1 MKLFEQLISINEE
14 KLVSFHVP
22 GHKKT
27 LLYNEYLNQVNTIL
41 DIDTTEIPGTD
52 DLHDPLTCIKA
63 SQDALSEFYKTKK
76 SFFLTGG
83 TTCGIYA
90 MIMAVTSPGDTIL
103 LARDCHRA
111 VYDGMFLG
119 HLNGVY
125 IPPNF
130 YKGLPIGITK
140 ENVIKAIQENPHAK
154 ALVLTYPNYYGIGT
168 DLKAIENI
176 VHENN
181 MLLIVDEA
189 HGSHLNLSNELML
202 SAIELGA
209 DLVVHSSHKSLPSM
223 TQSSV
228 LHLNS
233 DKVNERK
240 LKQMLKLHQSSSP
253 SYVLMSSLDICYDIV
268 AKQGEQLM
276 KKLLKNI
283 EQIRKKYPVFLEQ
296 EDLPDGFNLD
306 PTKLTIM
313 GKKSGWNPVDIENQL
328 RKNGIQIEFS
338 NENNCVFVSS
348 IMNET
353 EDFEYL
359 SEMMEMLK
367 FKCYSGIDNMDKS
380 FLSKNIMSLSEAYYS
395 PKKMMKLK
403 DAENCISTE
412 YIVPYP
418 PGIPMIIPGELIEE
432 DKLELINRM
441 LDKNQKIV
449 GIDNFE
455 DATIEVVFNEE
466 A

>member
-1 MKLFEQLISINEE
+1 MKLFEKLISIN
-14 KLVSFHVP
+14 KDRLVSFHVP

-27 LLYNEYLNQVNTIL
+27 VLYNEYLNQVNTIL

-63 SQDALSEFYKTKK
+63 SQDAVSEFYKTKK

-90 MIMAVTSPGDTIL
+90 MIMAATSPGDTIL

-130 YKGLPIGITK
+130 CRGIPIGITK
-140 ENVIKAIQENPHAK
+140 ENVIKAIQENPYAK
-154 ALVLTYPNYYGIGT
+154 ALVLTYPNYYGVGT

-189 HGSHLNLSNELML
+189 HGAHLNLSNELML
-202 SAIELGA
+202 SAIEIGA

-233 DKVNERK
+233 DKTNERK

-283 EQIRKKYPVFLEQ
+283 EKIRGKYPVFLEQ
-296 EDLPDGFNLD
+296 EDLPEGFHLD
-306 PTKLTIM
+306 PTKLTIL
-313 GKKSGWNPVDIENQL
+313 GEKSGWNPVDIENQL

-380 FLSKNIMSLSEAYYS
+380 FLSKNIMPLSEAYYS
-395 PKKMMKLK
+395 PKKMIKLK

-455 DATIEVVFNEE
+455 KATIEVVFNEE

>member
-1 MKLFEQLISINEE
+1 MKLFEKLVSINNE

-22 GHKKT
+22 GHKQT
-27 LLYNEYLNQVNTIL
+27 SLYNEYLDKVNTIL

-52 DLHDPLTCIKA
+52 DLHDPLTCIKT
-63 SQDALSEFYKTKK
+63 SQDALSKLYKTKE

-103 LARDCHRA
+103 VARDCHRA

-119 HLNGVY
+119 RLNGIY
-125 IPPNF
+125 ISPDF
-130 YKGLPIGITK
+130 YKGIPIGITK
-140 ENVIKAIQENPHAK
+140 ENVLKAIKENPQAK

-168 DLKAIENI
+168 DLKAIEQI
-176 VHENN
+176 VHANN
-181 MLLIVDEA
+181 MLLLVDEA
-189 HGSHLNLSNELML
+189 HGAHLNLSNELML
-202 SAIELGA
+202 SAVDLGA
-209 DLVVHSSHKSLPSM
+209 DVVVHSSHKSLPSM

-233 DKVNERK
+233 DRVNERK

-268 AKQGEQLM
+268 AKQGEFLM
-276 KKLLKNI
+276 KKLLGNI
-283 EQIRKKYPVFLEQ
+283 KKIRYKYPVFLEQ
-296 EDLPDGFNLD
+296 VDLPDGFKLD
-306 PTKLTIM
+306 PTKLTIT
-313 GKKSGWNPVDIENQL
+313 GNKSGWNPVDIENQL

-353 EDFEYL
+353 GDFEYL
-359 SEMMEMLK
+359 SKMMEMLK
-367 FKCYSGIDNMDKS
+367 FKCYSGIDNMEKS

-395 PKKMMKLK
+395 SKKMMKLK

-455 DATIEVVFNEE
+455 DATIEVVSNEE

>member
-1 MKLFEQLISINEE
+1 MKLFEQLISVNKE

-27 LLYNEYLNQVNTIL
+27 KLYDEYFNQINNIL
-41 DIDTTEIPGTD
+41 EIDTTEIPGTD
-52 DLHDPLTCIKA
+52 DLHDPLTCIKS
-63 SQDALSEFYKTKK
+63 SQDALSEYYNTKE

-103 LARDCHRA
+103 VARDCHRA

-125 IPPNF
+125 ISPEF
-130 YKGLPIGITK
+130 YSGISIGITK
-140 ENVIKAIQENPHAK
+140 ENVMKAINENPHAK

-168 DLKAIENI
+168 DLKAIEAI
-176 VHENN
+176 VHDNN
-181 MLLIVDEA
+181 MLLLVDEA
-189 HGSHLNLSNELML
+189 HGAHLNLSDELMV

-233 DKVNERK
+233 DRVNERK

-253 SYVLMSSLDICYDIV
+253 SYVLMASLDICYDIV
-268 AKQGEQLM
+268 VKKGDVLM
-276 KKLLKNI
+276 TRLLRNIKK
-283 EQIRKKYPVFLEQ
+283 IRTEYPVFLEPS
-296 EDLPDGFNLD
+296 DLPDGFKLD

-313 GKKSGWNPVDIENQL
+313 GKKSDWNPVDIENQL
-328 RKNGIQIEFS
+328 RENGIQIEFS
-338 NENNCVFVSS
+338 NENNGVFVSS

-359 SEMMEMLK
+359 SKTMEMLK

-380 FLSKNIMSLSEAYYS
+380 FLSKNMMSLSEAYYS
-395 PKKMMKLK
+395 TKKMMKLK

-412 YIVPYP
+412 YIIPYP

-449 GIDNFE
+449 GIDSFE
-455 DATIEVVFNEE
+455 DATIEVVSNEE